1 MTTTLKKETRGRKK
15 LPKSEKKK
23 IVYIMVKG
31 IYVNDVKKELKE
43 IELKYNNK

>member
-31 IYVNDVKKELKE
+31 IHVNAVKEELKK